1 MEGAAKETNLKDP
14 SKEAFLGDSFKEVV
28 IDIIEGEAERVA
40 LKKDSSTEGAVH
52 EEECVLTDG
61 ARSVSRT
68 SGTVVKG
75 IQRIVCN
82 ADVDLRSFEGNLFT
96 DEQPA
101 AHSGGMEENPKR
113 RRKEKEMGGEEAS
126 VKEETNANLALIPK
140 MRPRRSQ
147 AKEGEKFVP
156 AAQRKT
162 SPPGHRGSD
171 SRKVKTRAG
180 VIRREVDGTELEEQ
194 SQPETCER
202 EHRPKRRRK
211 LDQEGNIAADAEEN
225 GNPENSSQGAE
236 ASKEVKLVSK
246 GKPGLADQ
254 VTVSWEGDDFKCKVV
269 AVDAAMVK
277 VHYLGWSN
285 GYDEWVSILDRS
297 SKEAQPRK
305 VTVKGENGA
314 SAAKANLR
322 TVEVAPKE
330 REVSRRGDLDVE
342 EIAKLLTRSSLN
354 LEPLLPPTKVFEVI
368 SCNV

>member
-1 MEGAAKETNLKDP
+1 MLSPAKETNLEDP
-14 SKEAFLGDSFKEVV
+14 SKEAFLEDSFKEVATV
-28 IDIIEGEAERVA
+28 IIEGEAGRVA
-40 LKKDSSTEGAVH
+40 LKKDSSAEGALH
-52 EEECVLTDG
+52 EGECELVDG
-61 ARSVSRT
+61 ARSVNRT
-68 SGTVVKG
+68 PGTVVKG

-82 ADVDLRSFEGNLFT
+82 ADVDMESFEGNLFT

-101 AHSGGMEENPKR
+101 GHSGAMGGNPKM
-113 RRKEKEMGGEEAS
+113 RRKEKEEEEEEGGKEAS
-126 VKEETNANLALIPK
+126 DKEETNANLALIPK
-140 MRPRRSQ
+140 LRPRRSQ
-147 AKEGEKFVP
+147 AREGEKFVP
-156 AAQRKT
+156 AAQ
-162 SPPGHRGSD
+162 
-171 SRKVKTRAG
+171 RKVKTRAG
-180 VIRREVDGTELEEQ
+180 VIRREVDGAELEEQ
-194 SQPETCER
+194 LQPETC

-225 GNPENSSQGAE
+225 GNPENSSGGAE

-342 EIAKLLTRSSLN
+342 QIGKLLTRSSLN
-354 LEPLLPPTKVFEVI
+354 LEPLLPPTKVFEV
-368 SCNV
+368 

>member
-1 MEGAAKETNLKDP
+1 MFSPAKETNLKDP
-14 SKEAFLGDSFKEVV
+14 SKEAFLEDSFKELVV
-28 IDIIEGEAERVA
+28 DIIEGEAERVA

-156 AAQRKT
+156 AAQRK
-162 SPPGHRGSD
+162 
-171 SRKVKTRAG
+171 VKTRAG
-180 VIRREVDGTELEEQ
+180 VIRREVDGAELEEQ
-194 SQPETCER
+194 LQPETC

-225 GNPENSSQGAE
+225 GNPENSSGGAE

-354 LEPLLPPTKVFEVI
+354 LEPLLPPTKVFIVYFLL
-368 SCNV
+368 SLTLRRATR